1 MNFVVRPAGQ
11 VAVPNEMQ
19 TLAIGVPLC
28 VCTTMAMPE
37 NTVFHVRVG
46 LTKAKVMLIVV
57 PDPTTSP
64 FVNVLELE
72 AILER
77 SPKSRFACVLTVAVV
92 GAVYENDCVTKRVT
106 PAAPP
111 TMAEI

>member
-19 TLAIGVPLC
+19 TLPTGVSPC

-37 NTVFHVRVG
+37 NTVFQVSVG

-77 SPKSRFACVLTVAVV
+77 SAKSRFACVLTVAVV
-92 GAVYENDCVTKRVT
+92 GAVYEND
-106 PAAPP
+106 
-111 TMAEI
+111 